1 MSTDKHP
8 LHDTKGVCAPKE
20 MSNQE
25 AISFT
30 HGYKAG
36 YEDGINDALKK
47 IEKSFE
53 NISKTIENLKSEGE

>member
-1 MSTDKHP
+1 MSNEKHP

-25 AISFT
+25 AINFT

-36 YEDGINDALKK
+36 YEDGINEALKK
-47 IEKSFE
+47 IDESFNNMIEK
-53 NISKTIENLKSEGE
+53 LKNKEG

>member
-1 MSTDKHP
+1 MSTNKHP

-36 YEDGINDALKK
+36 YEDGIKDALKK
-47 IEKSFE
+47 IDESINRMTEK
-53 NISKTIENLKSEGE
+53 LKKLEGE